1 MKPNPA
7 APPAPDAAPINIL
20 IVDDEPGNLVVLETL
35 LDDPGYRLV
44 RANSA
49 EQALLALLAEDFA
62 LLILDIGMPGMSG
75 LELAR
80 MIKLRKKTAA
90 IPIIFLTAYYN
101 EDANVLEGYGTGAV
115 DYLHKPVNVAIL
127 RSKVAVF
134 ADLHRANL
142 ALLAEVRRRRHA
154 EEALRALTQRVVQ
167 MQETERGCVAL
178 ELHDHITQL
187 VCAAQIRSQVLLE
200 KLKACDGGPKRD
212 AIELRTMLGEVAAEV
227 ERVSQS
233 LRPSILEHLG
243 LGAALRASGTE
254 FAKRTGVAVEFDVM
268 ELSGRLP
275 VEVELAL
282 FRLVQDA
289 LKNVETHAHARRLTI
304 ELTPQD
310 GFVRLA
316 IKDDGI
322 GFEPDAPTAQGEK
335 VTGLGLLGM
344 MERAGAVGATF
355 KLTTARQVGTEI
367 EVLVPFAATAFE

>member
-1 MKPNPA
+1 MKPIPA
-7 APPAPDAAPINIL
+7 LPPEPEAGPINIL

-44 RANSA
+44 RAESA

-80 MIKLRKKTAA
+80 LIKRRKKTAA
-90 IPIIFLTAYYN
+90 VPIIFLTAYYN
-101 EDANVLEGYGTGAV
+101 EDENVLEGYGTGAV
-115 DYLHKPVNVAIL
+115 DYLHKPVNAATL

-134 ADLHRANL
+134 AELHRTNL
-142 ALLAEVRRRRHA
+142 TLLAEVRRRRHA
-154 EEALRALTQRVVQ
+154 EAELRALTQRVVHL
-167 MQETERGCVAL
+167 QETELGGVAL
-178 ELHDHITQL
+178 RLHDHITQL

-200 KLKACDGGPKRD
+200 KLPARDNGPKRD
-212 AIELRTMLGEVAAEV
+212 AVELRAMLGQVAAEV

-254 FAKRTGVAVEFDVM
+254 FATRTGVAVGFDLV
-268 ELSGRLP
+268 ELSERLP

-304 ELTPQD
+304 ELTPQG
-310 GFVRLA
+310 GFVRLV

-322 GFEPDAPTAQGEK
+322 GFEPDAPASQEKK

-344 MERAGAVGATF
+344 KERAGSVGATF
-355 KLTTARQVGTEI
+355 KLTTAPQAGTEI
-367 EVLVPFAATAFE
+367 EVLVPVAAAD

>member
-7 APPAPDAAPINIL
+7 APPAPAAGPINIL

-44 RANSA
+44 RAESA
-49 EQALLALLAEDFA
+49 EQALLTLLAEDFA

-80 MIKLRKKTAA
+80 LIKRRKKTAA

-101 EDANVLEGYGTGAV
+101 DDENVLEGYDTGAV
-115 DYLHKPVNVAIL
+115 DYLHKPVNAAIL

-134 ADLHRANL
+134 AELHRAHL
-142 ALLAEVRRRRHA
+142 ALLAEVRLRRSA
-154 EEALRALTQRVVQ
+154 EDALRALTQRVVQ
-167 MQETERGCVAL
+167 LQEAERGGVAL

-187 VCAAQIRSQVLLE
+187 VCAAQIRSQLLLS
-200 KLKACDGGPKRD
+200 KLTASDDGPKRD
-212 AIELRTMLGEVAAEV
+212 AVELRAMLGQVAADV

-243 LGAALRASGTE
+243 LSSALRASGKE
-254 FAKRTGVAVEFDVM
+254 FATRTGVAVGFDVM

-282 FRLVQDA
+282 FRLFQDA
-289 LKNVETHAHARRLTI
+289 LKNVETHAHAHRLTI
-304 ELTPQD
+304 ELTLQG

-344 MERAGAVGATF
+344 RERAGAVGATF
-355 KLTTARQVGTEI
+355 KLTTARQIGTEI
-367 EVLVPFAATAFE
+367 EVLVPVAAGT